1 MPPGWPREVPPP
13 AVEGWQ
19 HRAVAWLLDVCPPDY
34 RRYDAW
40 VHHPVALAWLATRH
54 LDGQVTAMRQAYR
67 DARVELGEHLGPEA
81 LSGVLL
87 TLEREGLRLVSARRS
102 AGQLLDALEGK
113 DYVPRL

>member
-40 VHHPVALAWLATRH
+40 VHHPVAL
-54 LDGQVTAMRQAYR
+54 
-67 DARVELGEHLGPEA
+67 
-81 LSGVLL
+81 SGVLL

>member
-54 LDGQVTAMRQAYR
+54 LDGQVAAMRQ
-67 DARVELGEHLGPEA
+67 A